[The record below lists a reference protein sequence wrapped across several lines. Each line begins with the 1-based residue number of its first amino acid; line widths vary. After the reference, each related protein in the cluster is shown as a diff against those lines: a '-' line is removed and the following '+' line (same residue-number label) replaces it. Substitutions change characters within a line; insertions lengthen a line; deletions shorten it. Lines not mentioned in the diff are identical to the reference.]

1 MNILKE
7 LIVRSVLVVV
17 LNDGIIFYII
27 GNVLKK

>member
-27 GNVLKK
+27 GKRS